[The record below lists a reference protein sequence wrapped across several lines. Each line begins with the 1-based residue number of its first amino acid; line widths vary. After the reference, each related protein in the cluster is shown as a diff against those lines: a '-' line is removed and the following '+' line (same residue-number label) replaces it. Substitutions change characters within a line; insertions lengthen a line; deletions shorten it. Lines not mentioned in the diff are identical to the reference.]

1 MSSIPGD
8 FLFGSTVYFEEVEGF
23 GGVSV
28 KASLSK
34 FHLMVQRLHQLR
46 MSVLV
51 YLTQSPWVV
60 VID

>member
-28 KASLSK
+28 SVDWNSYLPPRGASSVTLTRYS
-34 FHLMVQRLHQLR
+34 QRF
-46 MSVLV
+46 
-51 YLTQSPWVV
+51 
-60 VID
+60 